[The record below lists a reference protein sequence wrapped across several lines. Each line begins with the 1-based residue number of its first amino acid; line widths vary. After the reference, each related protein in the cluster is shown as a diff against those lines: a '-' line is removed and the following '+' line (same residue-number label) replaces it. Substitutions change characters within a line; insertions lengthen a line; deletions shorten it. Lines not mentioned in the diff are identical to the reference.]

1 MRQLDAL
8 VALVRAVLGEAA
20 LGGYLHGS
28 TRDRDGC
35 SPRATRTCSSSPSRP
50 MTDDERRALV
60 TGILPLS
67 GRRAAGG
74 PARPVELTVV
84 VRDDVRPWRFP
95 PTEDLLY
102 GEWERAAYEAGELPR
117 APPEP
122 GPRAAAHDGPRRR
135 ARGVRA
141 TAADA
146 PRSRPAPTTSCAPSS
161 PGSPA
166 CWPTSTTTRGTSCC
180 TLARILVTVETGEIV
195 AKDEAAE
202 RVLPRLG
209 ARERAVLE
217 RARDAYRG
225 PDYGSFADLEADVR
239 PCADALIRAI
249 DEAVSSRPA

>member
-1 MRQLDAL
+1 VSQLDAL

-28 TRDRDGC
+28 
-35 SPRATRTCSSSPSRP
+35 SATGRLQPTSDTDLLVVTSRP
-50 MTDDERRALV
+50 MTVDERRALV

-67 GRRAAGG
+67 GRRATGG

-102 GEWERAAYEAGELPR
+102 GEWERNRYEAGELPAR
-117 APPEP
+117 RPNPDLAPLLTMVLAA
-122 GPRAAAHDGPRRR
+122 GRAAFGPPP
-135 ARGVRA
+135 ATLLDPVPPGDLVRA
-141 TAADA
+141 VVAGIPGLLADLDDD
-146 PRSRPAPTTSCAPSS
+146 
-161 PGSPA
+161 
-166 CWPTSTTTRGTSCC
+166 TRNVLL

-209 ARERAVLE
+209 AREHAVMA

-225 PDYGSFADLEADVR
+225 PDYGSFADLVADVP